1 MIASSLENKQ
11 ILVTGASRGIGYQL
25 CLDLANLGAKVIAVA
40 RSVDGLAKL
49 QSTGGDKIQTRALD
63 LADRSVIDDFCASID
78 KLDGLVHNAATFTPA
93 LIKDMDATLFEKH
106 LTVNATI
113 PFLLTQKLWPA
124 LTAATESS
132 VVMVASLAAVA
143 NVDKFPTA
151 AAYTASKMALVG
163 LAEVVAAEGKEYGIR
178 CNSVSPGSVDT
189 EMLRNAY
196 PDMQADF
203 TTRDISNQICFLLSK
218 SSAPVTGTNVVVKR

>member
-1 MIASSLENKQ
+1 MITHSLENKQ

-25 CLDLANLGAKVIAVA
+25 CLDLAKIGANVLAVA

-49 QSTGGDKIQTRALD
+49 QSEGGEKIRTRALD
-63 LADRSVIDDFCASID
+63 LADRSVLNDFCSSIET
-78 KLDGLVHNAATFTPA
+78 LDGLVHNAATFTPA
-93 LIKDMDATLFEKH
+93 LIRDMDPTLFEKH
-106 LTVNATI
+106 LTINATI

-124 LTAATESS
+124 LSKVPESS
-132 VVMVASLAAVA
+132 VVMVASLAAVS

-163 LAEVVAAEGKEYGIR
+163 LAEVVAAEGKEFGIR

-196 PDMQADF
+196 PEMQADF
-203 TTRDISNQICFLLSK
+203 TTNQISNQICFLLS
-218 SSAPVTGTNVVVKR
+218 SNSAPVTGTNVVVKR

>member
-49 QSTGGDKIQTRALD
+49 QSTGGNNIQTRALD

-124 LTAATESS
+124 LSAATESS

-151 AAYTASKMALVG
+151 AAYTYKMALVG
-163 LAEVVAAEGKEYGIR
+163 PRRSCSGRGQGVWYPLQFSFSWVSRYG
-178 CNSVSPGSVDT
+178 N
-189 EMLRNAY
+189 
-196 PDMQADF
+196 
-203 TTRDISNQICFLLSK
+203 
-218 SSAPVTGTNVVVKR
+218 VTQRLP